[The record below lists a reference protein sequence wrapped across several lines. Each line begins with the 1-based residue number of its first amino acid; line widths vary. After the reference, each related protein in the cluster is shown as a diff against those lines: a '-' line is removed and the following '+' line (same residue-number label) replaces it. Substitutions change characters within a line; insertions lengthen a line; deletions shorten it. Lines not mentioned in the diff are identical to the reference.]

1 MDPAPAAARSSQ
13 GLKVLVID
21 DSKTIRR
28 TAETLLAKEG
38 CEVFTAVDG
47 FDALAKIADHQPDI
61 VFVDIMMPRLDGYQ
75 TCALIKHNK
84 VFRSI
89 PVIMLSSKDGLFDR
103 ARGRIVGSEHYL
115 TKPFTKDELLER
127 DRIAHREMMA
137 MALILII
144 DDSPTEVHVMQKAL
158 ERHGYRTAVAAD
170 GAEGIKLARQMQP
183 GPDLHGHRHAGH
195 ERLPGHAHAAE
206 RSGYPHH
213 PDRDGDL
220 QGPGGRRVWGL
231 RQGAVD
237 YLVKPVSPDQL
248 VEKAQAT
255 LAA

>member
-1 MDPAPAAARSSQ
+1 MSGTNAKLQ

-38 CEVFTAVDG
+38 CEVFTAIDG

-75 TCALIKHNK
+75 TCSLIKHNK
-84 VFRSI
+84 VFRAI

-115 TKPFTKDELLER
+115 DEAVHEGRAAQCDR
-127 DRIAHREMMA
+127 DAHREMNG
-137 MALILII
+137 MALILIV

-158 ERHGYRTAVAAD
+158 ERHGYKTAAAAD
-170 GAEGIKLARQMQP
+170 GAEGVRLAREMV
-183 GPDLHGHRHAGH
+183 PDLIFMDIVM
-195 ERLPGHAHAAE
+195 PGMN
-206 RSGYPHH
+206 GYQATRTLANDPKTRTI
-213 PDRDGDL
+213 PIIMVTSKGQETDRI
-220 QGPGGRRVWGL
+220 WGL
-231 RQGAVD
+231 RQGAID
-237 YLVKPVSPDQL
+237 YMVKPVSPDQL
-248 VEKAQAT
+248 VAKAQAT
-255 LAA
+255 LAG